1 MKECI
6 DKSLA
11 ESSAGTT
18 TAGNIATLNR
28 VILPIIRRV
37 MPTLF
42 ANSIIGVQ
50 PMSSPFHKNEW
61 PYQIDLVMKFKDLP
75 EIREW
80 CRTNLNC
87 EEYIS
92 NAQYFA
98 FNTETA
104 YAWFILRWA

>member
-1 MKECI
+1 MKKCI
-6 DKSLA
+6 DKLLA

-18 TAGNIATLNR
+18 TSNISTLNR
-28 VILPIIRRV
+28 VILPVIRRV
-37 MPTLF
+37 MPTLV
-42 ANSIIGVQ
+42 ADSIIGVQ

-61 PYQIDLVMKFKDLP
+61 PYQIDLVMKFKDLT

-80 CRTNLNC
+80 CRTNLNS

-92 NAQYFA
+92 NAHYFA

>member
-1 MKECI
+1 MKKCI
-6 DKSLA
+6 DNLLA

-18 TAGNIATLNR
+18 TSNISTLNR
-28 VILPIIRRV
+28 VILPVIRRV
-37 MPTLF
+37 MPTLV
-42 ANSIIGVQ
+42 ADSIIGVQ

-61 PYQIDLVMKFKDLP
+61 PYQIDLVMKFKDLL
-75 EIREW
+75 EITEW
-80 CRTNLNC
+80 CRTNLNS

-92 NAQYFA
+92 KVQYFA